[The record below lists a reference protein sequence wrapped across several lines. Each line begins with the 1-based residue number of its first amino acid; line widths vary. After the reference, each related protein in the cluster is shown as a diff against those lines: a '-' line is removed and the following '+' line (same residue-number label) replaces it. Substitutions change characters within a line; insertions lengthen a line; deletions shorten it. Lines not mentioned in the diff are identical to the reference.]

1 MTSERVTLAGA
12 RCVIDVEADPT
23 PSGEPR
29 FVARMALVEG
39 DGGVVR
45 PLVGPDGRR
54 IKIHGTSERLV
65 LRVARAY
72 LEGRFGRIQA
82 SDTQASLG
90 GATVGA
96 PFVTT
101 FPA

>member
-1 MTSERVTLAGA
+1 MTTECVTLSGA
-12 RCVIDVEADPT
+12 RCVIDVEPEPT
-23 PSGEPR
+23 AAGDSR

-39 DGGVVR
+39 EGIVR

-54 IKIHGTSERLV
+54 IKVHGTSERLV
-65 LRVARAY
+65 LRVARSY
-72 LEGRFGRIQA
+72 LESRFGRIRPD
-82 SDTQASLG
+82 DTQASLG

-101 FPA
+101 PQG